1 MHELRGTMIEFP
13 APESGARNQTPGA
26 VARGYLSLP
35 PSGAGPGLIV
45 LQEWWGLV
53 DHIMQVADRLAAEGY
68 VVLCPDLYK
77 GEATQSPDEAKRL
90 MMSLDLPFTARAL
103 AGAADFLRAHDAVH
117 PKRVGTLGF
126 CMGGQLALYA
136 ATVLPEM
143 IDAVVDFYGVFNPTV
158 PVDLRALSAP
168 VLAHFGMHDASIPRE
183 RAERLLRDI
192 AHAGADCDGYFY
204 EAGHAFFNDSRPA
217 VYDQAA
223 ASLAWDRTL
232 AFLHER
238 LQAH

>member
-1 MHELRGTMIEFP
+1 MHELRGTLVEFP
-13 APESGARNQTPGA
+13 ATGQTPDGQA
-26 VARGYLSLP
+26 VGGTARGYLSLP
-35 PSGAGPGLIV
+35 PSGAGPGLII

-53 DHIMQVADRLAAEGY
+53 DHIKHVADRFAAEGY

-77 GEATQSPDEAKRL
+77 GESATSPDDAQRL

-103 AGAADFLRAHDAVH
+103 AGASDFLHAHEAVH
-117 PKRVGTLGF
+117 PKRVGALGF

-158 PVDLRALSAP
+158 PVNLRALRAP
-168 VLAHFGMHDASIPRE
+168 VLAHFGVHDKSIPRE
-183 RAERLLRDI
+183 KAERLLRDI

-217 VYDQAA
+217 VYDEAA
-223 ASLAWDRTL
+223 ASLAWTRTL

-238 LQAH
+238 LEAH